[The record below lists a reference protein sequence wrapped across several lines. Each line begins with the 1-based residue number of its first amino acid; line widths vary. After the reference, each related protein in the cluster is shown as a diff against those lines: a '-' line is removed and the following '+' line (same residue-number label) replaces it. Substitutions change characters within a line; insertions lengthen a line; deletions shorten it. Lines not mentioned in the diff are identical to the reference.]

1 MKKILPIITIAC
13 FLLMSACAQ
22 NKTSIK
28 SVAAYFTV
36 SIPGMQRVD
45 ENGNKINPQPFFTRF
60 LYVETKGKA
69 KPFFDTISYNGSL
82 YSSSV
87 AVDSSTVKVGVNVK
101 DGTPIMMK
109 AVKGNAIW
117 RIDLQPLNDKQKI
130 VAANANVIIIKGK
143 VDKTA
148 FKINLKNEIE
158 LSTPDMY

>member
-1 MKKILPIITIAC
+1 MKKSLLFQVLFY
-13 FLLMSACAQ
+13 FLMINSFGQ

-82 YSSSV
+82 YNSSV
-87 AVDSSTVKVGVNVK
+87 AIDSSTVKVGVNVK

-109 AVKGNAIW
+109 ALKGNAIW
-117 RIDLQPLNDKQKI
+117 RIDLQPLNDKQKA
-130 VAANANVIIIKGK
+130 VAANANVIIIKGR
-143 VDKTA
+143 VDKIA
-148 FKINLKNEIE
+148 FKINLKSEIE